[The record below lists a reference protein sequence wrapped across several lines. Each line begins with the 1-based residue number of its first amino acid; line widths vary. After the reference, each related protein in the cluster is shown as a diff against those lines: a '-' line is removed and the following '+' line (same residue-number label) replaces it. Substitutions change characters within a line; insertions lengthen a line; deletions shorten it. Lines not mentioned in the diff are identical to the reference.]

1 MVVFFLSGDYV
12 KLCPTKKPGSC
23 ENMDIKIKRL
33 IKDLTNSDDDLRT
46 LSAMTLM
53 KLDFPD
59 RATREEVLESL
70 IAATGD
76 RNVSVRFFARK
87 AIDKIK
93 KTEKLLKAGEE
104 QAAGE
109 KLDERLIA
117 TDYEERLAAVMEI
130 MSGNLSQYR
139 DQLVK
144 MLDSEEHAFV
154 RAALIST
161 LKNFIDKQ
169 QAGILSRFLNDPDNR
184 VRSNTIEALEV
195 LKVEES
201 IPSLFSALSD
211 PDNRIRAAAAKALQ
225 SFGEE
230 KVFAEL
236 KKMLESH
243 EEWMKGSAIY
253 ALSHIQAGEAIEL
266 LVEAARVS
274 NHAETRIKAIIAL
287 ANYYDSTT
295 WGFLKGMAVNGEGVF
310 KETANR
316 ALKLIEEKYGPE
328 PPTDTIVATPQV
340 EKPTAPV
347 SKGSDEGAM
356 EDIASAVSKFFR
368 QGKDEAVG
376 LSNKATLSFSVTDL
390 RKEVDELFKE
400 AGRTVFDFYQ
410 AGELELPDLLTTG
423 HEILRMN
430 FFIQKYAEQ
439 EEKAAEKKP
448 QGFFEQLKGLFS
460 KSPEEKK
467 SASQGE
473 RFSRRRDE
481 LLSKMGQM
489 ALKKYGAGEYQPKQL
504 EPYYANWQKLQKKI
518 DSEQKKA

>member
-1 MVVFFLSGDYV
+1 
-12 KLCPTKKPGSC
+12 
-23 ENMDIKIKRL
+23 MDIKIKRL
-33 IKDLTNSDDDLRT
+33 IKDLTNSDDDLRA

-53 KLDFPD
+53 KLDFPE

-93 KTEKLLKAGEE
+93 KTEKLLRGGEEAEAGESI
-104 QAAGE
+104 
-109 KLDERLIA
+109 DDRLISCE
-117 TDYEERLAAVMEI
+117 YEDRLAAVMQIKGEKL
-130 MSGNLSQYR
+130 NQYR
-139 DQLVK
+139 DKLIE
-144 MLDSEEHAFV
+144 LLSSEEHAFV

-161 LKNFIDKQ
+161 VKDFIDKQ
-169 QAGILSRFLNDPDNR
+169 QAGILSQFLNDADNR
-184 VRSNTIEALEV
+184 VRANTIEALEV

-225 SFGEE
+225 AFGEE

-266 LVEAARVS
+266 LIEAARVS
-274 NHAETRIKAIIAL
+274 SHADTRIKAIIAL
-287 ANYYDSTT
+287 ANYYDATT

-316 ALKLIEEKYGPE
+316 ALKLMEEKFGPE
-328 PPTDTIVATPQV
+328 APGETIVSV
-340 EKPTAPV
+340 SEDTAKETSAPE

-376 LSNKATLSFSVTDL
+376 LSNKAKLSFSVTDL
-390 RKEVDELFKE
+390 RKEIDELFKE
-400 AGRTVFDFYQ
+400 AGRSVFDFYQ
-410 AGELELPDLLTTG
+410 AGELEQPDLLTTG

-448 QGFFEQLKGLFS
+448 QGFFEQLKSLFS
-460 KSPEEKK
+460 KSEEQKK

-481 LLSKMGQM
+481 LLMKMGQM
-489 ALKKYGAGEYQPKQL
+489 ALKKYDRGEYQPKQL
-504 EPYYANWQKLQKKI
+504 EAHYLSWQKLEKKLA
-518 DSEQKKA
+518 SEQKKA

>member
-1 MVVFFLSGDYV
+1 
-12 KLCPTKKPGSC
+12 
-23 ENMDIKIKRL
+23 MDIKIKRL
-33 IKDLTNSDDDLRT
+33 IKDLTNSDDDLRA

-59 RATREEVLESL
+59 RETREAVLENLIEATR
-70 IAATGD
+70 D

-93 KTEKLLKAGEE
+93 KTEKLLRSAEE
-104 QAAGE
+104 PATGE
-109 KLDERLIA
+109 KIDENLISI
-117 TDYEERLAAVMEI
+117 DYEDRLAGVMEI
-130 MSGNLSQYR
+130 KSANLAQYK
-139 DQLVK
+139 DQLIK
-144 MLDSEEHAFV
+144 MLDTEEHAFV
-154 RAALIST
+154 RAALISS
-161 LKNFIDKQ
+161 LKLFIDKQ
-169 QAGILSRFLNDPDNR
+169 QAGILSHFLNDPDNR
-184 VRSNTIEALEV
+184 VRSNTIEALED
-195 LKVEES
+195 LGVEES

-211 PDNRIRAAAAKALQ
+211 PDNRIRAVAAKALQ

-230 KVFAEL
+230 KVFTEL
-236 KKMLESH
+236 KKMLHSP

-266 LVEAARVS
+266 LVEAVRVS
-274 NHAETRIKAIIAL
+274 THADTRIKAIVAL
-287 ANYYDSTT
+287 ANYHDLTAWT
-295 WGFLKGMAVNGEGVF
+295 FLRGLGTNGEGVF
-310 KETANR
+310 KETAIR
-316 ALKLIEEKYGPE
+316 SLKLMEEKFGLE
-328 PPTDTIVATPQV
+328 PPTETMVTQLSEEKIATPAA
-340 EKPTAPV
+340 E

-356 EDIASAVSKFFR
+356 EDIASAVGKFFR

-376 LSNKATLSFSVTDL
+376 LSNKAKLSFSVTDL
-390 RKEVDELFKE
+390 RKEADEVFKE

-410 AGELELPDLLTTG
+410 AGEVQFPELLTTG

-473 RFSRRRDE
+473 RFSKKRDE
-481 LLSKMGQM
+481 LFLKMGQM
-489 ALKKYGAGEYQPKQL
+489 ALKKYEAGEFQPKQL
-504 EPYYANWQKLQKKI
+504 EAYFLSWQKLQKKI
-518 DSEQKKA
+518 GSEQKKS

>member
-1 MVVFFLSGDYV
+1 
-12 KLCPTKKPGSC
+12 
-23 ENMDIKIKRL
+23 MDIKIKRL
-33 IKDLTNSDDDLRT
+33 IRDLTNTDDDLRA

-59 RATREEVLESL
+59 RDTREEVLERL

-87 AIDKIK
+87 SIDKIK
-93 KTEKLLKAGEE
+93 KTEKLLKAGQEE
-104 QAAGE
+104 VAGE
-109 KLDERLIA
+109 KIDERLVS
-117 TDYEERLAAVMEI
+117 TDYEDRLAAVMEI
-130 MSGNLSQYR
+130 NSENLSQYR
-139 DQLVK
+139 EQLVK
-144 MLDSEEHAFV
+144 MLESEEHAFV

-161 LKNFIDKQ
+161 LKNFLDKE
-169 QAGILSRFLNDPDNR
+169 QAGVLSRFLNDSDNR
-184 VRSNTIEALEV
+184 VRSNTIEALEF

-225 SFGEE
+225 GFGEE
-230 KVFAEL
+230 KVFTEL
-236 KKMLESH
+236 KKMLDSH

-274 NHAETRIKAIIAL
+274 AHADTRIKAIVAL
-287 ANYYDSTT
+287 ANYYDTTT
-295 WGFLKGMAVNGEGVF
+295 WGFLRGLAINGEGVF

-316 ALKLIEEKYGPE
+316 ALKLIEEKFGPE
-328 PPTDTIVATPQV
+328 PPTETIVSTPD
-340 EKPTAPV
+340 EAKLAAPTGE

-390 RKEVDELFKE
+390 RKEIDELFKE
-400 AGRTVFDFYQ
+400 AGRIVFDFYQ
-410 AGELELPDLLTTG
+410 AAELEFHDLLTIG

-448 QGFFEQLKGLFS
+448 QGFFDQLKSLFS

-481 LLSKMGQM
+481 LFIKMGQL

-504 EPYYANWQKLQKKI
+504 EAHYASWQKLQKKI
-518 DSEQKKA
+518 DAEQKKA